1 MIKESCYYY
10 YYRLT
15 YLRMCPYDVNNN
27 ITKRPSTTNAIITP
41 LTLTQISFAQTMRRL
56 QQEEAYICT
65 ENGVSCLRKSV
76 IAYSLNADSGRY
88 ADTP

>member
-1 MIKESCYYY
+1 MIKESYYYYY

-41 LTLTQISFAQTMRRL
+41 LTLTLISFAQTMRRL
-56 QQEEAYICT
+56 QQEEAYTYMYRKWRVMSKKI
-65 ENGVSCLRKSV
+65 SDCLQFER
-76 IAYSLNADSGRY
+76 R
-88 ADTP
+88 